1 MRLQVLLDQIETL
14 SIRGETDKAVLRVAE
29 DSRRVDWQT
38 AFVAVRGAQSDGHRF
53 AAGLECAVV
62 IAEEDVAPS
71 EGVPVVLV
79 EDARVALAEIARILE
94 GNPSH
99 ELAVVGITGTNGKTT
114 TCWILESILRAS
126 GKKVGLIGTTGHRAN
141 RQSLGAGYTTPP
153 APQWQALLREM
164 RDSGCEVVASEVSS
178 IALDAR
184 RVHGTRF
191 EVGVFT
197 NLSRDHLD
205 YHGSM
210 EAYTEAKARLF
221 SHYVAGG
228 GHAVLPELCPEMQST
243 IAGRSDLRLWRYGIH
258 GGDVH
263 IAEMSLKPDG
273 THGRI
278 VTPSGAFTFH
288 FPLLGLHN
296 VLNALGAVA
305 TALALGTS
313 ITAIQRGLENVPTV
327 PGRMQ
332 SIPNSAGL
340 QVLVD
345 FAHTPDAL
353 EKAMEGLRPFVEGRL
368 ILVFGCGGD
377 RDRGK
382 RAAMGTVACTGADVV
397 FATSDNPRSEDP
409 QLILDEIRSGMD
421 VNGRIVVERGDAIRA
436 AIEEAASGDVVL
448 IAGKGHE
455 QYQEI
460 AGVQHPFDDVQVAAV
475 ALDGR
480 S

>member
-14 SIRGETDKAVLRVAE
+14 SIRGETEKAVLRVTE
-29 DSRRVDWQT
+29 DSRQVDWQT

-62 IAEEDVAPS
+62 IAEEEVAPG

-79 EDARVALAEIARILE
+79 KDARVALAEIAGILE
-94 GNPSH
+94 GHPSR
-99 ELAVVGITGTNGKTT
+99 ELALVGITGTNGKTT
-114 TCWILESILRAS
+114 TCWILESILHAS
-126 GKKVGLIGTTGHRAN
+126 GKKAGLIGTTGHRSN
-141 RQSLGAGYTTPP
+141 RQSLGSGYTTPP

-164 RDSGCEVVASEVSS
+164 RDNGCEVVASEVSS
-178 IALDAR
+178 IALHAR

-210 EAYTEAKARLF
+210 EAYAQAKALLF
-221 SHYVAGG
+221 SQYVARG
-228 GHAVLPELCPEMQST
+228 GHAVLPEQCPEIESAL
-243 IAGRSDLRLWRYGIH
+243 AGRRDLRLWRYGIH

-263 IAEMSLKPDG
+263 LAEMSLKPDG
-273 THGRI
+273 THGRM
-278 VTPSGAFTFH
+278 VTPSGVFNFH

-296 VLNALGAVA
+296 VLNALAAVA
-305 TALALGTS
+305 SALALGTS
-313 ITAIQRGLENVPTV
+313 ISAIQRGLESVPVV

-332 SIPNSAGL
+332 SIPNSVGL

-368 ILVFGCGGD
+368 LLVFGCGGD

-382 RAAMGTVACTGADVV
+382 RPAMGEVACSGADVV

-421 VNGRIVVERGDAIRA
+421 VNARIVVDRGEAIRA
-436 AIEEAASGDVVL
+436 AIEEAVCGDVVL
-448 IAGKGHE
+448 ITGKGHE

-460 AGVQHPFDDVQVAAV
+460 DGVRHPFDDVQVATV
-475 ALDGR
+475 ALEGQV
-480 S
+480 